1 MMREHLPPGREES
14 ANTVNYTFSN
24 TGPEFPSVVPD
35 KASAWYVGRFVDSRM
50 MEDAIRRID
59 KCADAAALATETTV
73 TKEYIAA
80 THEMIPNATAAQ
92 AAHRNLVAYGGAAF
106 TEEERN
112 MVFAMQDS
120 IGQEHFFAD
129 GIQPHT
135 ETSMGVTDSSEYS
148 WFAPLSLV
156 HLVLGPG
163 PGWHNWMVAA
173 CAGGTHGR
181 KTVDAASRVMAA
193 TALDFI
199 LDERLLTEARNEHAK
214 RLNGRV
220 YKPILPE
227 GTPVPL
233 TINRD
238 IMGKYRA

>member
-1 MMREHLPPGREES
+1 MMREHLPPGREKS

-35 KASAWYVGRFVDSRM
+35 RASAWYVGRFVDSQL

-73 TKEYIAA
+73 TKEYLAA
-80 THEMIPNATAAQ
+80 THEMIPNTTASR
-92 AAHRNLVAYGGAAF
+92 AAHRNLVEYGAAEF
-106 TEEERN
+106 SEEERN

-120 IGQEHFFAD
+120 IGQEHYFAD
-129 GIQPHT
+129 GIRPHE

-148 WFAPLSLV
+148 WFAPLTLV
-156 HLVLGPG
+156 QLALGPG
-163 PGWHNWMVAA
+163 PGWHNWMVTA

-181 KTVDAASRVMAA
+181 KTVEAASRVMAA

-199 LDERLLTEARNEHAK
+199 LDPELLAEARAEHAK

-220 YKPILPE
+220 YRGILPE

-233 TINRD
+233 TINKD